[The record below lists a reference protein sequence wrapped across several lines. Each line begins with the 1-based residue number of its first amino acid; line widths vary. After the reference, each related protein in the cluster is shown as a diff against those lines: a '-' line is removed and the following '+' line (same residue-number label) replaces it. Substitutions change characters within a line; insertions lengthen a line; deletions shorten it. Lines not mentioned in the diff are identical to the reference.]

1 MKSLV
6 YSLLTAACLMIA
18 SSACAFAQSRSIEHD
33 LPPFEGLEVSDG
45 FKITLSK
52 GDSYSA
58 KLTMDDALE
67 SYVQCYVKS
76 GVLHI
81 GIDSKNVPKEL
92 KKQYKGRNNSEPTL
106 LAVVKVPSI
115 KSISLADD
123 CQFFCSYEI
132 ASTDMT
138 MNLTGS
144 ASANN
149 LRITGRSFNVSV
161 GKNAKFTNAVLTLEE
176 DLSLACDSRGS
187 VAIEAKAKNVKVLAS
202 GGSVVDIKATVD
214 ETVSVETSSSAT
226 ATLSGKAGSL
236 EVTGKGPSSKVTASM
251 LEVESAKL
259 AVSGVAIEVNPSKNL
274 ELDLGKGSEVSYSGN
289 PSVNIVKIQN
299 STVLRK

>member
-1 MKSLV
+1 
-6 YSLLTAACLMIA
+6 MIA
-18 SSACAFAQSRSIEHD
+18 SSTGASAQSRSIEHD

-67 SYVQCYVKS
+67 SYVQCYVKA

-92 KKQYKGRNNSEPTL
+92 KKQYRGRNNSEPTL

-123 CQFFCSYEI
+123 CQFFC
-132 ASTDMT
+132 
-138 MNLTGS
+138 
-144 ASANN
+144 

-226 ATLSGKAGSL
+226 VTLSGKAGSL

-259 AVSGVAIEVNPSKNL
+259 AVNGVAIEVNPSKNL